1 MSIFLQTPETYLI
14 NLPGGGVATISA
26 TATFGELAIA
36 AGLGVV
42 ATLLIFDLLRAVAHM
57 ASKR

>member
-14 NLPGGGVATISA
+14 NLPGGGVAEIVA

-36 AGLGVV
+36 AGLVVV
-42 ATLLIFDLLRAVAHM
+42 AAILIFESLRAVAHM